1 MPPQMQSQMPSQS
14 RGAPEPS
21 AGYPPGRG
29 SPRRPPAVPQ
39 RAPSAGY
46 PPAPHPTHQPPPP
59 PLQRGGITSGGM
71 PHHGASGGGA
81 SGGGAYGGGPGH
93 LLPQSQWDAEYAEL
107 CREVAMLEASL
118 DNLRRVQTE
127 RKWHDACWLDSMLR
141 MVQSRLQASIDA
153 KNDAAPDP
161 EGALPPEEA
170 MQGMQPA
177 EGAQPPA
184 ATRGDTQLAAM
195 RGDTQLPE
203 GVPASDASD
212 AGFPPSAA
220 PSAAPSAGYPRSAAP
235 GLADSAPGAAEG
247 AAPRAIPGAEGIP
260 SAQGTSRVE
269 GSPTAALREE
279 SAGYPPKP
287 PRDEDSPPTAVDPYP
302 TETDASF
309 EL

>member
-1 MPPQMQSQMPSQS
+1 MPSQS

-177 EGAQPPA
+177 EGAQPP
-184 ATRGDTQLAAM
+184 RRRSLHGGGLV
-195 RGDTQLPE
+195 RE
-203 GVPASDASD
+203 E
-212 AGFPPSAA
+212 PPGQR
-220 PSAAPSAGYPRSAAP
+220 PPYGPSAGLQGVAGCALGWVVFKPCNIAFACSHEVIRAKAP
-235 GLADSAPGAAEG
+235 KANHKAPAAELRWL
-247 AAPRAIPGAEGIP
+247 APLCPTTARPTTAR
-260 SAQGTSRVE
+260 STDRVRSCE
-269 GSPTAALREE
+269 IQE
-279 SAGYPPKP
+279 Y
-287 PRDEDSPPTAVDPYP
+287 
-302 TETDASF
+302 
-309 EL
+309 